1 MVIYET
7 INLINNKRY
16 IGQDSNDNPN
26 YLGSGHLL
34 KKAIEKYGRENFVK
48 IVLERCE
55 TKEQLDQREKYW
67 IDITN
72 AQTSSN
78 YYNIVQGGS
87 GGNTWIGRENSKKH
101 TQFKAKMK
109 RINNDPQ
116 YIRTRNGHT
125 EQTKEN
131 QRKAAVDRYTQK
143 WFQNKYG
150 TELGEIKF
158 KERSNMLSKQNSGA
172 NNGAYKHIDRD
183 EFRKDV
189 LSGLDKPTIQKKHNL
204 GSTAFTNKMLDVF
217 NTSKIREARKLY
229 NSTLVQP

>member
-26 YLGSGHLL
+26 YLGSGFLL
-34 KKAIEKYGRENFVK
+34 KKAIEKYGRENFLKV
-48 IVLERCE
+48 IVERCE

-67 IDITN
+67 IEITN

-87 GGNTWIGRENSKKH
+87 GGDNWMGRKGSKEYEI
-101 TQFKAKMK
+101 FKRKMK
-109 RINNDPQ
+109 A
-116 YIRTRNGHT
+116 IRKRQKSLPHT

-172 NNGAYKHIDRD
+172 NNGAYKHIDRE

-229 NSTLVQP
+229 NSTLVLS

>member
-7 INLINNKRY
+7 INLVNGKRY
-16 IGQDSNDNPN
+16 IGKDKYNDPK
-26 YLGSGHLL
+26 YLGSGTLL
-34 KKAIEKYGRENFVK
+34 KKAIKKYGRDNFKK
-48 IVLERCE
+48 IILEYCE
-55 TKEQLDQREKYW
+55 SEEQLNEREQYW
-67 IDITN
+67 IAIFN
-72 AQTSSN
+72 AQKSSK
-78 YYNIVQGGS
+78 YYNIIHGGS
-87 GGNTWIGRENSKKH
+87 GGDTWEGRRDSPEYEKFL
-101 TQFKAKMK
+101 QRMK
-109 RINNDPQ
+109 YLRSLKPNLP
-116 YIRTRNGHT
+116 HT

-131 QRKAAVDRYTQK
+131 QRKAAVDRYTLK

-172 NNGAYKHIDRD
+172 NNGAYKHIDRE

-229 NSTLVQP
+229 N